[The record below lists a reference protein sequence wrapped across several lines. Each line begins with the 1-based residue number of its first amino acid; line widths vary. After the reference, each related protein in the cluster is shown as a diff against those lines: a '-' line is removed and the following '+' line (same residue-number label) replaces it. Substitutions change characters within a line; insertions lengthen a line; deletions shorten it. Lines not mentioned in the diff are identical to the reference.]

1 MQITTLV
8 TIIITG
14 ISFFASSLALFF
26 KVGKIAKGIEDTD
39 RKVNKMETD
48 LDVYKREHDSEH
60 KSLCDTL
67 YANQREM
74 SAVGATVQEI
84 LKWLE
89 RIEKK
94 LDSAISGGGK

>member
-1 MQITTLV
+1 MQLPTLI

-39 RKVNKMETD
+39 KKVNKMETD
-48 LDVYKREHDSEH
+48 LDAYKREHDAEH
-60 KSLCDTL
+60 KTLCDNI
-67 YANQREM
+67 YSNQREM

-94 LDSAISGGGK
+94 LDSAISGRND